1 MTTLH
6 ERHSEA
12 PHIYAAGLGRSMAEI
27 PASVRDGSPL
37 EYFATCSGAAEETF
51 RLKWPEMPET
61 QIGELLNWFR
71 LGFAGRQRELFN

>member
-6 ERHSEA
+6 EKHSAA

-27 PASVRDGSPL
+27 PASIMEGTPE
-37 EYFATCSGAAEETF
+37 EYFATCSGMAEDAF
-51 RLKWPEMPET
+51 RLKWPELSEP
-61 QIGELLNWFR
+61 QISDLLKWFR